1 MTIYTNNKL
10 VDGFGS
16 QYQKIIQTYVLCRMR
31 NMDFVYRPLSNME
44 HNYDNDD
51 NYLDR
56 MENLMNIKNN
66 VPNLKEE
73 TDVET
78 LNHMWVIKEFEKNM
92 VAYTN
97 NQHIEFIKKCFW
109 ENKERNFFK
118 NNKFNIAIH
127 IRREN
132 SHDKGLAGPRV
143 TTKNNFYLLIMKH
156 IRESFKEK
164 ELLFHIY
171 SQGDKNNFKEFESSD
186 TIMHIDE
193 EIEESFIAL
202 VAADILVISPSSFSY
217 AAGLIS
223 DGIVFYKPFWH
234 LPKKNWIVVK
244 EQIEKKS

>member
-1 MTIYTNNKL
+1 
-10 VDGFGS
+10 
-16 QYQKIIQTYVLCRMR
+16 
-31 NMDFVYRPLSNME
+31 ME
-44 HNYDNDD
+44 HNYENDN

-66 VPNLKEE
+66 VSNLKEE
-73 TDVET
+73 TGIET
-78 LNHMWVIKEFEKNM
+78 LNHMWVIREFEQNM
-92 VAYTN
+92 VAYSN

-132 SHDKGLAGPRV
+132 SHDKGRAGARV

-156 IRESFKEK
+156 IRDSFKEK

-171 SQGDKNNFKEFESSD
+171 SQGDKNIFKEFESSD

-244 EQIEKKS
+244 EKIE